1 MLNWLYVTG
10 ERPKV
15 MVGTM
20 TEAADR
26 WIMKSDEADHADSAV
41 RPSRRCHGS
50 LDTITDS
57 ERRALRPI
65 TITVH
70 DAAVRTG
77 ILLAE
82 LLTLPG
88 VRIFQGVRASTADL
102 PRIPHAIS
110 IGRQVL
116 LVESVAWPSGRYV
129 TTPAGRI
136 HCDGIYIG
144 QSVRPLLAAIRRW
157 REALPQ
163 GHRVS
168 ALVIVHPSADGDITL
183 PAAAGQDVAWALAA
197 DAVRYIREQ
206 LPSDQQPVSIRAVA
220 TLIAAAAADENRET

>member
-1 MLNWLYVTG
+1 MTG
-10 ERPKV
+10 
-15 MVGTM
+15 
-20 TEAADR
+20 AADR
-26 WIMKSDEADHADSAV
+26 WSTVPAAPERAAPAV
-41 RPSRRCHGS
+41 RSPRRCHGS

-65 TITVH
+65 AITAH
-70 DAAVRTG
+70 DVAVRTG
-77 ILLAE
+77 VLLAD

-88 VRIFQGVRASTADL
+88 VRIFQGVRPAAADL

-110 IGRQVL
+110 VGRQVL
-116 LVESVAWPSGRYV
+116 LVESVAWPAGRYA

-136 HCDGIYIG
+136 HCDGMYIG
-144 QSVRPLLAAIRRW
+144 QSVRPLLAAIWRW

-168 ALVIVHPSADGDITL
+168 ALVVVHPSADGDITL
-183 PAAAGQDVAWALAA
+183 PAAAGKDVAWAHAA

-206 LPSDQQPVSIRAVA
+206 LPPDQQPVSIRAVA
-220 TLIAAAAADENRET
+220 ALVAAAAAEEDR